1 MAESLNELLLI
12 LLVSSWLNIVLYTF
26 ELVLCCR
33 YFARPSRP
41 LVHKIGVGALVLA
54 DTVCIVAIGFN
65 VCLAVLRLPVS
76 SANLRLLL
84 VPTTLEIMSTYISAV
99 VAQLFLCNLYY
110 VLTGNRIVAGAIFVL
125 IFVHLGFSWA
135 SAVIAMKTMDYS
147 GKVVFTTA
155 IVGAVSC
162 AATDLIIAVSLAWK
176 FWTMMGRTFSETS
189 TRSLLRRVLIMS
201 VSSGAIDAGNTLVV
215 MILLIKNTDFFQFFF
230 TCQGRVYALTILGN
244 FLVGIPALENGEP
257 RTSQLFIATTSAVVF
272 RNTTLERPVPPA
284 DRPKSMDRLHSP
296 IMGPLSLSY
305 TSHELDDLTFAP
317 VYSKA
322 ESRREST

>member
-1 MAESLNELLLI
+1 MAESLNELLII

-26 ELVLCCR
+26 ELVLCFR

-41 LVHKIGVGALVLA
+41 LVHKIGVGALVFA

-76 SANLRLLL
+76 PANIRIFL

-135 SAVIAMKTMDYS
+135 SAVISMKTMDYA
-147 GKVVFTTA
+147 GIAFTTT

-189 TRSLLRRVLIMS
+189 TRSLLRRILIMS
-201 VSSGAIDAGNTLVV
+201 VSSGAIDAGNTLVM
-215 MILLIKNTDFFQFFF
+215 MILLLKNTDFFQFFF

-244 FLVGIPALENGEP
+244 FLVGIPALEPGEP
-257 RTSQLFIATTSAVVF
+257 RTSQLFSTTTSAVVF
-272 RNTTLERPVPPA
+272 RHTTLERPVPPA

-296 IMGPLSLSY
+296 IMGPLSLPY
-305 TSHELDDLTFAP
+305 ITHELDDLTFAP
-317 VYSKA
+317 VYTKA